1 MIRNIVGGQ
10 FAFELPTC
18 YFLTDSSLLGGY
30 VTCTSLPECRQI
42 TDMNYGST
50 ANFDSQITSFGGII
64 MYFSEEAFGQRIRK
78 LRQSKGISTNEMAV
92 NLRVSTNYLGKI
104 ERGLRSPSFDFVIRL
119 SLILGISTDFLLMGK
134 TEETININQ
143 LALSLA
149 EQLVIFAN
157 RNSG

>member
-1 MIRNIVGGQ
+1 
-10 FAFELPTC
+10 
-18 YFLTDSSLLGGY
+18 
-30 VTCTSLPECRQI
+30 
-42 TDMNYGST
+42 
-50 ANFDSQITSFGGII
+50 

-104 ERGLRSPSFDFVIRL
+104 ERGLRSPLFDFVIRL